1 MYKDKMENRTKEID
15 SKVCYLYNTLR
26 KCISHIK
33 RLKGG
38 RTLLAFDS
46 FRMEEGVPIYL
57 QIMRFVERSVAAG
70 TARDQEELPSRRTL
84 SAMLGVNPNTVQK
97 AYKLLEDE
105 GIISSRSGAK
115 SELSLSPELVE
126 DIRGQLL
133 EQEAGLLVRSL
144 RQAGLEKEA
153 AFALLDRLWEESEE
167 EGL

>member
-1 MYKDKMENRTKEID
+1 MVDF
-15 SKVCYLYNTLR
+15 S
-26 KCISHIK
+26 
-33 RLKGG
+33 
-38 RTLLAFDS
+38 AFVPED
-46 FRMEEGVPIYL
+46 GLPIYL
-57 QIMRFVERSVAAG
+57 QIIRYVKRAVAAG
-70 TARDQEELPSRRTL
+70 MAGDGDELPSRRVL
-84 SAMLGVNPNTVQK
+84 SAQLGVNPNTVQK